1 LASFVYTGIL
11 IVSVLFLV
19 RKRMDVE
26 TYFPLKIFGYFILG
40 SFAFHMNEI
49 SLPLGFAVYL
59 LLFHP
64 KLNAQIKRK
73 AAFLGF
79 LSFILVHWLLPFAID
94 GWNSRAIHIDREI
107 GSVYEANFQEEWEL
121 VRKDLKL
128 DNVHLRLKDFQ
139 LEYAENGSLRD
150 LNWELIGPID
160 NTFQI
165 YYVRYNYENGW
176 YSVTRNQVDNWLQYD
191 QLIDTDVFFEHLNLL
206 DIQKITMDKG
216 HYPYYVIRSR
226 GERVTYGDSKDTLFM
241 IDNGEIK
248 EFYKEQ
254 FPVDAYNITTFA
266 MKKTGEQ
273 RDKQG
278 NMVGESYEG
287 TEVSDYLIQVHFVE
301 E

>member
-1 LASFVYTGIL
+1 
-11 IVSVLFLV
+11 
-19 RKRMDVE
+19 MDVE
-26 TYFPLKIFGYFILG
+26 TYFPLKIMGYFILG
-40 SFAFHMNEI
+40 SFAFHLNHL
-49 SLPLGFAVYL
+49 SLPLGFVVYL

-64 KLNAQIKRK
+64 KLNPLIKRK

-94 GWNSRAIHIDREI
+94 GWNSRAIHIDRELD
-107 GSVYEANFQEEWEL
+107 SVFEINFQEEYEL
-121 VRKDLKL
+121 VLKELKL
-128 DNVHLRLKDFQ
+128 ENNGLRLNNFQ
-139 LEYAENGSLRD
+139 LEYTENGSLRD
-150 LNWELIGPID
+150 LNWELIEQKD
-160 NTFQI
+160 NSFQI
-165 YYVRYNYENGW
+165 YYIGFNQEKGR
-176 YSVTRNQVDNWLQYD
+176 YSVTKNQVDSWLQYD
-191 QLIDTDVFFEHLNLL
+191 RLIDTDVFFEHLNLL

-226 GERVTYGDSKDTLFM
+226 GERMTYGDSMDTLFM

-248 EFYKEQ
+248 EFYKEK

-287 TEVSDYLIQVHFVE
+287 TEVSDYLIQAHFVE
-301 E
+301 D